1 LEHPLK
7 ETYLGNWNPAG
18 IRSCYYE
25 GKRGAETL
33 FFDYHRQYGVD
44 IRVVRIFNTYGPWMA
59 KDDGRVVSN
68 FIVQAL
74 NGEDLT
80 VYGDGSQTRSLCYVD
95 DTVEALV
102 RMMEQTD
109 CIGPVNIG
117 NPDERTVGELA
128 EAVIRMTGSS
138 SRIAY
143 RDLPK
148 DDPEKRRP
156 DITLAKKYLGWKPT
170 VPFEEGIGKTVE
182 YFRTIGR

>member
-1 LEHPLK
+1 
-7 ETYLGNWNPAG
+7 
-18 IRSCYYE
+18 
-25 GKRGAETL
+25 
-33 FFDYHRQYGVD
+33 
-44 IRVVRIFNTYGPWMA
+44 
-59 KDDGRVVSN
+59 
-68 FIVQAL
+68 
-74 NGEDLT
+74 
-80 VYGDGSQTRSLCYVD
+80 
-95 DTVEALV
+95 
-102 RMMEQTD
+102 MMNQD
-109 CIGPVNIG
+109 KIIGPVNIG